1 MVKISADE
9 DIQVI
14 DKGLDNEDIAR
25 ISIGRIGTKTGTRK
39 VIANQ
44 NEINVDPTVKPI
56 YETQTYEK
64 DKYGLMIRN
73 DLNEP
78 VMETDDDGQL
88 WLRQKMRIGKK
99 YDKESED
106 KVVIGFVK
114 GYDEQNKMTDISRAA
129 YAKVFSVKG
138 QKGDYFNYTPDLNET
153 FAILDNGFLY
163 AQNAQIEG
171 TIKARNGEIAG
182 FRIEYDRLYKTALG
196 DNGQSNTVIVS
207 PHGIALGTRNET
219 AALQD
224 AIKAQ
229 EFYVTPDGFLQ
240 AKNANILGKLT
251 TSVFEKNT
259 TRVVGGVSLFKTAE
273 IIDTSLYAFENNSY
287 TTKEIIIK
295 GNGGVNNFNIGDRVG
310 IIGSIN
316 SRTSSGNTGTEDYY
330 IIENIDEENN
340 KIIIDRDI
348 ELLENCEY
356 LIIQLDV
363 DDNYMRF
370 IDRTEFEEKLE
381 QQVQMYKLVN
391 NEYIK

>member
-273 IIDTSLYAFENNSY
+273 IIDTSFYIFMNNSHI
-287 TTKEIIIK
+287 TKEIIIK

-316 SRTSSGNTGTEDYY
+316 SRTSFGNVGSEDYY

-370 IDRTEFEEKLE
+370 IDRAEFEEKLG
-381 QQVQMYKLVN
+381 QVQMYKLVN